1 MGKLTIPAPLEN
13 MKGKVEFVWDARND
27 QEVEAAKRV
36 FEEYIEQ
43 GYTAFRYTGD
53 GNVETIISFDKE
65 AEQIYIWQQ
74 ISSCC

>member
-13 MKGKVEFVWDARND
+13 MKGNIEFVWDARND
-27 QEVEAAKRV
+27 QEVEAAKKV
-36 FEEYIEQ
+36 FEEHIEQ
-43 GYTAFRYTGD
+43 GYTALRYTSD
-53 GNVETIISFDKE
+53 GNVEMITRFDKE